1 MQALPGADAGAR
13 ADARVR
19 SRAQVLPAGEATE
32 YKYVHMDS
40 ESGHVHAWQPG
51 YNQEIQPEG
60 AFSRTQV
67 CDVWEGEG
75 RTVGAPVAGGG
86 YASSRPGGK
95 VPGHIARMEAARAKA
110 NGVDPRAA
118 AARNARPSFNS
129 APSSAPAYTPPPASP
144 TPAARSYEPAPQRSG
159 RKVPGHIARM
169 EAARAK
175 ANGVDPRAAAARNA
189 RPSFNSAPAAPPAY
203 TPPPPARAPERSY
216 QAAAPVAPRR
226 TQKVPGHIA
235 RMEAARMKA
244 GAADPRGRDAVSE
257 EFAQRAASFES
268 APAPAPAKAKVPAH
282 ILRMQAQAAKAHA

>member
-1 MQALPGADAGAR
+1 MDPRAAAARNARPSFNSAPAAPPAYTPPARPTPTRAPERSYQA
-13 ADARVR
+13 
-19 SRAQVLPAGEATE
+19 
-32 YKYVHMDS
+32 
-40 ESGHVHAWQPG
+40 
-51 YNQEIQPEG
+51 
-60 AFSRTQV
+60 
-67 CDVWEGEG
+67 
-75 RTVGAPVAGGG
+75 AP
-86 YASSRPGGK
+86 RPTGGK

-129 APSSAPAYTPPPASP
+129 APSSA
-144 TPAARSYEPAPQRSG
+144 
-159 RKVPGHIARM
+159 
-169 EAARAK
+169 
-175 ANGVDPRAAAARNA
+175 
-189 RPSFNSAPAAPPAY
+189 PAY

>member
-1 MQALPGADAGAR
+1 M
-13 ADARVR
+13 
-19 SRAQVLPAGEATE
+19 LPAGEATE

-129 APSSAPAYTPPPASP
+129 AP
-144 TPAARSYEPAPQRSG
+144 
-159 RKVPGHIARM
+159 
-169 EAARAK
+169 
-175 ANGVDPRAAAARNA
+175 
-189 RPSFNSAPAAPPAY
+189 AAPPAY

-216 QAAAPVAPRR
+216 QAPAPVAPRR